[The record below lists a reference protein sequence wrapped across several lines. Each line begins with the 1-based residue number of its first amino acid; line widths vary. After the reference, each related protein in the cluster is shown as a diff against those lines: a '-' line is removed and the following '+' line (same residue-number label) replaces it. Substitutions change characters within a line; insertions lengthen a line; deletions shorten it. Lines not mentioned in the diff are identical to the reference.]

1 MRERPDW
8 TVRARGYASGV
19 AEESDAQLEGELDR
33 LYQLAPG
40 DFTAA
45 RDELAKRLRA
55 EGRRDLAEQVK
66 TRRKP
71 AVAVWLVNRLAR
83 EREVDVQRLLRVG
96 EALAASQAALAGGGL
111 ADEFLEARRE
121 EERALSRLATGAR
134 EIADREGVGEAAIP
148 RATETLRAASLTEEG
163 RQLLKRGRLTE
174 ELEPPGFEALAG
186 FSGTARRSPKRA
198 SKAPAEPEN
207 PMGGRER
214 EQALK
219 QARERLRQARAEER
233 KLARAAETARRKAAE
248 AALRAA
254 ELRGRADEAEAS
266 AAAAEAERR
275 AAETALEPSK
285 RA

>member
-1 MRERPDW
+1 MRVELE
-8 TVRARGYASGV
+8 RARGYASAV
-19 AEESDAQLEGELDR
+19 AAESNTQLEGELDR

-45 RDELAKRLRA
+45 RDELARRLRS

-66 TRRKP
+66 KHRKP

-96 EALAASQAALAGGGL
+96 EALATSQAALAGGGQ
-111 ADEFLEARRE
+111 AEEFLEARSE

-163 RQLLKRGRLTE
+163 RRLLKRGRLTE
-174 ELEPPGFEALAG
+174 ELDPPGFEALAG
-186 FSGTARRSPKRA
+186 FSGTVRRSPKRA
-198 SKAPAEPEN
+198 SKAAAEPES
-207 PMGGRER
+207 PKKRRER
-214 EQALK
+214 EQALE

-233 KLARAAETARRKAAE
+233 KLAGAAKTARRKAGE
-248 AALRAA
+248 AARRAA
-254 ELRGRADEAEAS
+254 ELRSRADEADAS
-266 AAAAEAERR
+266 AGAAEDERR
-275 AAETALEPSK
+275 SAETELARFP
-285 RA
+285 